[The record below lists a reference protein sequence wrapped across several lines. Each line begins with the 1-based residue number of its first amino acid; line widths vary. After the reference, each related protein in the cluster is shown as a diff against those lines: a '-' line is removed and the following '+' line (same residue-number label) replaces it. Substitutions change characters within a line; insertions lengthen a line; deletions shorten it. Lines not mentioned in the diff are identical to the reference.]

1 MTRTRLASLTLLL
14 GLGFAVLPRPTLVAQ
29 EKDTPLPVKS
39 HTAFTAV
46 KALQDKSRPSADEL
60 KQAAEHF
67 KSFAQ
72 YHADFISHELV
83 YRVIQ
88 DPATKLPVGVFLV
101 ELKIDTRIDEMT
113 RFIHEPHFR
122 NRASFDNTQVRVT
135 GEHIDYMRT
144 FGKAMDDALMKVVR
158 ENPSNI
164 VKVNAMRMYV
174 AVCKSGAEP
183 HWPTVTKLLSD
194 PKTKPEIRIFA
205 LQAAANLLWAYD
217 PENYQSRR
225 HAIGSKRPR
234 DAADKEIGA
243 LVKAVEDC
251 VTTPKMFVPDYP
263 DAKDSKVQPTSNQT
277 EVVRYGRREAIRAL
291 AQVRFAMLPGPE
303 GKEKMLYPAYTLAR
317 VCMRDPALGPV
328 PTPSECAEAA
338 IGLCNMAPVWEGTPL
353 KEFNA
358 DAVTLAVATG
368 IVNFA
373 APRTDPQ
380 NQALPWVGYSLRLS
394 EALTDWP
401 PLFSFLFDPLKPNPA
416 DAARAPPVVHDL
428 VRRAQNSIL
437 TPMAA
442 KAQQISLTDLE
453 TFIKQQSDKPNAG
466 VLFTDRPEMT
476 LPGLAK
482 Q

>member
-1 MTRTRLASLTLLL
+1 
-14 GLGFAVLPRPTLVAQ
+14 
-29 EKDTPLPVKS
+29 
-39 HTAFTAV
+39 
-46 KALQDKSRPSADEL
+46 
-60 KQAAEHF
+60 
-67 KSFAQ
+67 
-72 YHADFISHELV
+72 
-83 YRVIQ
+83 
-88 DPATKLPVGVFLV
+88 
-101 ELKIDTRIDEMT
+101 
-113 RFIHEPHFR
+113 
-122 NRASFDNTQVRVT
+122 
-135 GEHIDYMRT
+135 
-144 FGKAMDDALMKVVR
+144 
-158 ENPSNI
+158 
-164 VKVNAMRMYV
+164 
-174 AVCKSGAEP
+174 
-183 HWPTVTKLLSD
+183 
-194 PKTKPEIRIFA
+194 
-205 LQAAANLLWAYD
+205 
-217 PENYQSRR
+217 
-225 HAIGSKRPR
+225 
-234 DAADKEIGA
+234 
-243 LVKAVEDC
+243 
-251 VTTPKMFVPDYP
+251 
-263 DAKDSKVQPTSNQT
+263 
-277 EVVRYGRREAIRAL
+277 
-291 AQVRFAMLPGPE
+291 
-303 GKEKMLYPAYTLAR
+303 
-317 VCMRDPALGPV
+317 
-328 PTPSECAEAA
+328 
-338 IGLCNMAPVWEGTPL
+338 L